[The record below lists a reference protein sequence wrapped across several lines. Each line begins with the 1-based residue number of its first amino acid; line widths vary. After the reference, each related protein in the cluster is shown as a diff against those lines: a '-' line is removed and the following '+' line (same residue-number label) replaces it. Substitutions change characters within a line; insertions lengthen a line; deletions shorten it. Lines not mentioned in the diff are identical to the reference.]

1 MFIDCD
7 RRESGRLT
15 IIHAQNPGCDTLS
28 RKSLTIGRGLA
39 DGYWWDTEWRDRNI
53 SQHNWLLTMTTD
65 YGLSCQYLSIFLTTG
80 QLARQQRQSAG
91 YIFDKA
97 RTAQRNGWINNPRYS
112 HSHQRESQENFHM
125 PGYSALPPLLLLNTI
140 FTQGSPD
147 NTENHPHRYL
157 LYKLTRLWYLLSVY
171 QYILYVFLFTMLSL
185 IKDNV

>member
-39 DGYWWDTEWRDRNI
+39 DGYWWDETQNGGREI
-53 SQHNWLLTMTTD
+53 FHIA
-65 YGLSCQYLSIFLTTG
+65 GLSYQYLAIIFLTT
-80 QLARQQRQSAG
+80 AAHSFRQSAG
-91 YIFDKA
+91 YIWQAKTSTTDELIILDIVRVTNEIVMKTFTYQD
-97 RTAQRNGWINNPRYS
+97 TWP
-112 HSHQRESQENFHM
+112 
-125 PGYSALPPLLLLNTI
+125 PPPLLPYLSYINTI